1 MSYVFMAIAALSGL
15 TAVVLGAAASHAL
28 RAKLSEPLFN
38 ALQTGIQYQFY
49 HTLALLMVA
58 LLMFQMPGRWLLISG
73 WLFVAGIIL
82 FSGSLYLLA
91 LTGQPFFGPITPLGG
106 MCLMAGW
113 LSLAVAAI
121 VKFQEL

>member
-1 MSYVFMAIAALSGL
+1 MNYVFIAIAALTGL

-58 LLMFQMPGRWLLISG
+58 LLMFHMPGRWLLISG
-73 WLFVAGIIL
+73 WLFVAGMIL

-106 MCLMAGW
+106 LCLMAGW
-113 LSLAVAAI
+113 LSLAIAAI